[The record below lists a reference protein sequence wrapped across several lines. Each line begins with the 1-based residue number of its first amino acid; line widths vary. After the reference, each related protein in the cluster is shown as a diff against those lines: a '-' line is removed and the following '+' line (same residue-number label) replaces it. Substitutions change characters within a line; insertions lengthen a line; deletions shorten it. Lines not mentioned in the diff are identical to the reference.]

1 MKLIEAIIKPIN
13 LTEVKA
19 AMQMLDIEE
28 IMESEIISHGSNKAE
43 TMSYRGSE
51 YATDFIKKIKVEIIA
66 ADNIVGKVVKT
77 IRDIAG
83 TGRKEDCRIFILPFI
98 EAF

>member
-28 IMESEIISHGSNKAE
+28 MMESEIISHGSKKLE
-43 TMSYRGSE
+43 IMSYRGAE

-66 ADNIVGKVVKT
+66 ADDLASRVVKT
-77 IRDIAG
+77 IRGIAG
-83 TGRKEDCRIFILPFI
+83 TGRKEDCRILVLSFVD
-98 EAF
+98 AY